1 MAHRVT
7 VKGQVTIPKRVRDHL
22 GIKPGSGVEFDV
34 GANGDVVVRKAG
46 RSSKK
51 ARPRSGFAA
60 IRGSATVKMRT
71 EEILA
76 LTRGED

>member
-1 MAHRVT
+1 MAHQVT

-22 GIKPGSGVEFDV
+22 GIRPGSGVEFEV
-34 GANGDVVVRKAG
+34 GPKGEVLLRRVR
-46 RSSKK
+46 RISKHS
-51 ARPRSGFAA
+51 RPQSRFAA
-60 IRGSATVKMRT
+60 VRGSATVKLRT